1 MGGLLT
7 LVARRLVLRM
17 LVVALLT
24 TFGIHLCL
32 SALPPKR
39 LVDPNAKVEEQVSVR
54 KWEMSHYLTW
64 ITSTLAFQMPISDQ
78 GTGEWEVKEFWLR
91 VKNSLTLCLISFLI
105 AAGLGVFLG
114 TLDATLE
121 FEPLSGPPSG
131 PTWHS
136 FKLVQ
141 GLIFVASSL
150 PAYILAYLLFLGW
163 GSDSSTF
170 LAVVSLGLGSALA
183 VDVARLTQNSHAREL
198 RSRYI
203 ESAIANGLKT
213 QGLWPRPGYVGW
225 HAFRN
230 SLITIL
236 PVTAM
241 KLPLI
246 VSSAMIVEV
255 VFDLPGLGESLLRA
269 LIGQDVPKILSIV
282 LTSALF
288 AQFCVFLSELLVYL
302 LNPKGRVV

>member
-7 LVARRLVLRM
+7 LLARRLVLRM

-39 LVDPNAKVEEQVSVR
+39 LVAPNARMEEQVSIR
-54 KWEMSHYLTW
+54 KWELSHYLSW
-64 ITSTLAFQMPISDQ
+64 ITSTLVLQMPISDQ
-78 GTGEWEVKEFWLR
+78 GTGDWEVREFWLR
-91 VKNSLTLCLISFLI
+91 VKNSLTLCLISFLL
-105 AAGLGVFLG
+105 AAGLGILLG
-114 TLDATLE
+114 TLSASLE

-131 PTWHS
+131 PQWKS
-136 FKLVQ
+136 FKIVQALVF
-141 GLIFVASSL
+141 IASSL
-150 PAYILAYLLFLGW
+150 PAYILAYLLFLW
-163 GSDSSTF
+163 FGSDSSTL
-170 LAVVSLGLGSALA
+170 LAIVSLGLGSAMA
-183 VDVARLTQNSHAREL
+183 VDVARLTQNCHSREL
-198 RSRYI
+198 RSKYI

-213 QGLWPRPGYVGW
+213 QGILPKPGCVGW

-246 VSSAMIVEV
+246 ISSAMIVEV
-255 VFDLPGLGESLLRA
+255 VFDLPGLGESLLWA

-288 AQFCVFLSELLVYL
+288 AQFCVFVSELLVYL
-302 LNPKGRVV
+302 LNPKGRSV